1 MEKNN
6 KSIQLFILSVIL
18 IPILTSLLI
27 RFDTPVLVDK
37 NQPSHNT
44 SHVSES
50 DSLRDVISD
59 LESRIELNDKKF
71 DEIEK
76 KYINIITEY
85 EIGIDRIEQYHPIA
99 YRDFHRVL
107 SYKETFT
114 REGEKENIK
123 RLEKINIK

>member
-37 NQPSHNT
+37 NQPSHKT

-59 LESRIELNDKKF
+59 LESRIELNDKK
-71 DEIEK
+71 I
-76 KYINIITEY
+76 
-85 EIGIDRIEQYHPIA
+85 
-99 YRDFHRVL
+99 
-107 SYKETFT
+107 
-114 REGEKENIK
+114 
-123 RLEKINIK
+123 